1 MQWKFAKL
9 CAQFYVLEL
18 LSLGVGLQ
26 VTCVA
31 AQNLEDAGP
40 ATAGETKQALKLLI
54 TVALVN
60 DSSG

>member
-1 MQWKFAKL
+1 
-9 CAQFYVLEL
+9 
-18 LSLGVGLQ
+18 LGVGLQ